1 MADTYTQLYI
11 QLVFSVQGRKSLIP
25 KQYKE
30 DVHKYITGIVQNRRH
45 KLIAINAMREHIH
58 IFIGLHPSQSI
69 SDLVNNIKT
78 GSTKKIK
85 EQSWSSKEF
94 SWQNGYGA
102 FSYSR
107 SHIDNVVK
115 YIDNQEQHHK
125 KRTFRAEYLDFLK
138 KFDIEYKDEY
148 LFEFYDNLYDLK

>member
-45 KLIAINAMREHIH
+45 KLIAINAMRDHIH